1 MTSRSILLSREKTTL
16 HIIPVFLSDI
26 ANLLILKLYVRI
38 IEIMLF
44 VRMILLIGMFFLKIE
59 FSSLWI
65 EISRISLENT
75 PRFRKMYI

>member
-1 MTSRSILLSREKTTL
+1 MSREKTTL

>member
-1 MTSRSILLSREKTTL
+1 MSREKTTL

-44 VRMILLIGMFFLKIE
+44 ARMTLLIGMIFQ
-59 FSSLWI
+59 
-65 EISRISLENT
+65 R
-75 PRFRKMYI
+75 

>member
-1 MTSRSILLSREKTTL
+1 MSREKTTL

-44 VRMILLIGMFFLKIE
+44 ARMTLLIGLFFPKIE